1 MLFLYLSQGP
11 PKSYSPLKNVI
22 RLLCVMIVDCPQ
34 PSIKPEDCYPIQDC
48 GSRKCFKRLK
58 NFHKDVTSVE
68 SKIKVKIKVN
78 ISRFPKAQP
87 AQIVKAAN
95 PSKEE
100 YFHKNWVLE

>member
-1 MLFLYLSQGP
+1 
-11 PKSYSPLKNVI
+11 
-22 RLLCVMIVDCPQ
+22 MIVDCPQ